1 MALLYFYAATSVT
14 AFLFVAFAM
23 NPTHRGIMAEILIGL
38 MSAVFWPL
46 FVLRVIIDE
55 EDRN

>member
-1 MALLYFYAATSVT
+1 MEWFYFYVAASVT

-23 NPTHRGIMAEILIGL
+23 NTTHRGVGAEILIGL

-46 FVLRVIIDE
+46 FFLRVIIDE
-55 EDRN
+55 EDGC